1 MYRGG
6 REGCAWRKGG
16 VCLEEGRGV
25 SGRSQPESQGG
36 GQMCTEGRAASEKW
50 FHDLNSQ
57 NKFSPRRQNKIFK
70 CVRKLFYFC
79 EWQNNSCNTY

>member
-1 MYRGG
+1 MYHQKKIIVLWSG
-6 REGCAWRKGG
+6 
-16 VCLEEGRGV
+16 LQEENMPLSHRPFILV
-25 SGRSQPESQGG
+25 NSV
-36 GQMCTEGRAASEKW
+36 SEKW

-57 NKFSPRRQNKIFK
+57 NKFLPHRQNKIFK